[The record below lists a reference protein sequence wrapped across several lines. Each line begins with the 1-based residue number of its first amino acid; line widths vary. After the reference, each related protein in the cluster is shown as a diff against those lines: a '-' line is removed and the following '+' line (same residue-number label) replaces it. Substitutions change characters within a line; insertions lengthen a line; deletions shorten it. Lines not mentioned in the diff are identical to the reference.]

1 MIADK
6 TIKIDPL
13 MPQLDRITTP
23 FELGDW
29 KMGDS
34 LPGEFRR
41 YETVLEQAEQ
51 MPLRTWKTL
60 DYLNRSD
67 EVKVYDPPAA
77 FWEPFARYFYK
88 KNATENLRAAD
99 LLHGIAYANLAPPA
113 LLPAR
118 QAYLRWRLD
127 QNNLNFGILDNP
139 MGKLL
144 LAEMVFGVDGYV
156 LRAYDGA
163 AIQRLTK
170 LAYEIRRQ
178 HVPADQVAGFMQQHP
193 EWSTH
198 PVSGKAYIFSPDSES
213 IAVTPVS
220 DRASDWLFSAPVW
233 TGG

>member
-1 MIADK
+1 
-6 TIKIDPL
+6 
-13 MPQLDRITTP
+13 MPQLDRMTTP

-41 YETVLEQAEQ
+41 NEIVLEQAEL
-51 MPLRTWKTL
+51 MPVRILKTL
-60 DYLNRSD
+60 YFDNRTD
-67 EVKVYDPPAA
+67 EGKVYDPPAA
-77 FWEPFARYFYK
+77 FWEPFARHFYK
-88 KNATENLRAAD
+88 RNATENLRAAD
-99 LLHGIAYANLAPPA
+99 MLQGIAYANLDPPA

-118 QAYLRWRLD
+118 QAYLNWRLD
-127 QNNLNFGILDNP
+127 QNLLNLGLLDNP
-139 MGKLL
+139 IGKVL
-144 LAEMVFGVDGYV
+144 LAEMVFSADVYV

-178 HVPADQVAGFMQQHP
+178 HVPADQIARFMQQHP

-198 PVSGKAYIFSPDSES
+198 PVSGKEYILSPDSES
-213 IAVTPVS
+213 IAITPVS
-220 DRASDWLFSAPVW
+220 DRASDWLFSVPVW